1 MVFCAGTDIKPAMS
15 EGQAAH
21 MAAGLPCWAVA
32 PSGPAAA
39 IRRFMVSA
47 KSSSAASALT

>member
-1 MVFCAGTDIKPAMS
+1 MVVCAGADIKLAMS

-21 MAAGLPCWAVA
+21 MAAGLPCCGIA
-32 PSGPAAA
+32 PIGPAAA
-39 IRRFMVSA
+39 ISRFMVSA